1 MIELFDQAYVYGAT
15 PPDAVI
21 VAEPLFNPLQ
31 VTLALKIEAV
41 NALGSEI
48 VIEVTELT
56 LKESVTV
63 KL

>member
-1 MIELFDQAYVYGAT
+1 MYGAT